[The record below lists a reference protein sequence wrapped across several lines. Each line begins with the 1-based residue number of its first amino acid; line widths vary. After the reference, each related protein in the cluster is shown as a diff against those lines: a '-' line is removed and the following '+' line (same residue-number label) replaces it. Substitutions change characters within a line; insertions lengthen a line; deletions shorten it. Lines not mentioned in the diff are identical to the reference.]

1 MAEEQRSE
9 GNAIDLE
16 RLEEQAR
23 SLYLHRF
30 VDAIRK
36 ARGEFGR
43 YLYLRAGDELAIRAA
58 NDGSLEALAEVT
70 VNGHDPEGPRATKGS
85 D

>member
-9 GNAIDLE
+9 GTAIDLE
-16 RLEEQAR
+16 KLEEQAR
-23 SLYLHRF
+23 SLYLYRF

-43 YLYLRAGDELAIRAA
+43 YLYLRAGDELAIGAA
-58 NDGSLEALAEVT
+58 DDGSLEALAEVT
-70 VNGHDPEGPRATKGS
+70 VNGHGGADPIGPQSSG
-85 D
+85 